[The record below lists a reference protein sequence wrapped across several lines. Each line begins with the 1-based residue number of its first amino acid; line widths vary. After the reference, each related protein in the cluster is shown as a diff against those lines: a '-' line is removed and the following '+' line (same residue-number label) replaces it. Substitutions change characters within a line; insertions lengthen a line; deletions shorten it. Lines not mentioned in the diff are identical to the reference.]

1 MKGILIIAGIIAGVV
16 YLNKDNNAPVPY
28 QMGARI
34 PPDQP
39 LYRNRPGGR
48 ISSGLSLA
56 PAVPK
61 QEIVWIATRERFE
74 VGTH

>member
-39 LYRNRPGGR
+39 LYRNRPGGGIR
-48 ISSGLSLA
+48 
-56 PAVPK
+56 PNYPWPP
-61 QEIVWIATRERFE
+61 QYRNW
-74 VGTH
+74 

>member
-28 QMGARI
+28 QMGARL

-39 LYRNRPGGR
+39 LYRNRPGGG
-48 ISSGLSLA
+48 I
-56 PAVPK
+56 
-61 QEIVWIATRERFE
+61 
-74 VGTH
+74 